1 MQQYERHDDGEKRG
15 RAIRQTQRRPSQQ
28 RPAENARQKL
38 FFAHPAVNPDHR
50 RKQSEQERF
59 DKRFKVMNILA
70 KPINF
75 FKEVRSEL
83 SKVSWSTR
91 KELLASTI
99 LVITVTGILTIFI
112 GIVDLGLSRFL
123 SVVFK

>member
-1 MQQYERHDDGEKRG
+1 
-15 RAIRQTQRRPSQQ
+15 
-28 RPAENARQKL
+28 
-38 FFAHPAVNPDHR
+38 
-50 RKQSEQERF
+50 
-59 DKRFKVMNILA
+59 MNILA

-75 FKEVRSEL
+75 FNEVKSEL

-123 SVVFK
+123 TVVFK

>member
-1 MQQYERHDDGEKRG
+1 M
-15 RAIRQTQRRPSQQ
+15 
-28 RPAENARQKL
+28 
-38 FFAHPAVNPDHR
+38 
-50 RKQSEQERF
+50 QERF
-59 DKRFKVMNILA
+59 DKGFIEMNILA

-75 FKEVRSEL
+75 FKEVRGEL
-83 SKVSWSTR
+83 SKVAWSTR
-91 KELLASTI
+91 KELLASTV

>member
-1 MQQYERHDDGEKRG
+1 
-15 RAIRQTQRRPSQQ
+15 
-28 RPAENARQKL
+28 
-38 FFAHPAVNPDHR
+38 
-50 RKQSEQERF
+50 
-59 DKRFKVMNILA
+59 MNILA
-70 KPINF
+70 KSINF

-91 KELLASTI
+91 KELLASTV
-99 LVITVTGILTIFI
+99 LVITVTVMLTVFI

>member
-1 MQQYERHDDGEKRG
+1 MTAG
-15 RAIRQTQRRPSQQ
+15 SS
-28 RPAENARQKL
+28 PAAPVVLK
-38 FFAHPAVNPDHR
+38 
-50 RKQSEQERF
+50 KQERLN
-59 DKRFKVMNILA
+59 RGVFKGMNILG

-75 FKEVRSEL
+75 FNEVRSEL

-91 KELLASTI
+91 KELLASTV
-99 LVITVTGILTIFI
+99 LVITVTGILTVFI

>member
-1 MQQYERHDDGEKRG
+1 M
-15 RAIRQTQRRPSQQ
+15 S
-28 RPAENARQKL
+28 
-38 FFAHPAVNPDHR
+38 
-50 RKQSEQERF
+50 
-59 DKRFKVMNILA
+59 ILA

-75 FKEVRSEL
+75 FNEVKSEL

-112 GIVDLGLSRFL
+112 GIVDLALSRFL